1 MFKFFLIG
9 LASCAVAGCGYNM
22 AHGKI
27 VKQSELDSARFARR
41 DLCCAQTMNK
51 ISDTKYE
58 AFGCGQA
65 ATYELIDKKWQRVG
79 PIRAGSGDPADKLKD
94 CNQ

>member
-1 MFKFFLIG
+1 MFKLLLVAFT
-9 LASCAVAGCGYNM
+9 AVSLTACT
-22 AHGKI
+22 HGSFAPKND
-27 VKQSELDSARFARR
+27 LDSARFARR
-41 DLCCAQTMNK
+41 DMCCAQTMNK

-65 ATYELIDKKWQRVG
+65 ATYEFVVKKWQRTG

>member
-1 MFKFFLIG
+1 MSKLLLII
-9 LASCAVAGCGYNM
+9 LATASVTGCT
-22 AHGKI
+22 HGSFSSK
-27 VKQSELDSARFARR
+27 KELDSARFARH
-41 DLCCAQTMNK
+41 DLCCAQTMQQ
-51 ISDTKYE
+51 ISENKYE

-79 PIRAGSGDPADKLKD
+79 LIRAGSGETANKLKN